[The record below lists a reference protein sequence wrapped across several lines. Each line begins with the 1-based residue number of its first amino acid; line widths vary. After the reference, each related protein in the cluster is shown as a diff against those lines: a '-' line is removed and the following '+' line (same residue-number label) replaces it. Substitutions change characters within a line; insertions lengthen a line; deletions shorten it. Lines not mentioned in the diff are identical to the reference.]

1 MNTYGVLILG
11 AGNSSRMGQ
20 PKQLLRYQGRTLIRH
35 MGEEAIAA
43 VDAPVMVVTG
53 ANADLVEE
61 ALRELPI
68 EVVENDHWEEG
79 MGSSIGIG
87 VAELQLL
94 HPELASII
102 IMVCDQPFVNAAL
115 LKQLIQHQKVTGK
128 GIVGAT
134 YENTIGTPVLFG
146 SHYFPALKDLHGQDG
161 VKQILRQSTGDIAIV
176 SFPLGALD
184 IDTAD
189 DYQQLLKR

>member
-11 AGNSSRMGQ
+11 AGNSSRLGE
-20 PKQLLRYQGRTLIRH
+20 PKQLLRYQGRSLIRH

-87 VAELQLL
+87 VSELQLL
-94 HPELASII
+94 HPELSSII
-102 IMVCDQPFVNAAL
+102 IMVCDQPFVNASL
-115 LKQLIQHQKVTGK
+115 LKKLIQHQKVTGK
-128 GIVGAT
+128 GIVGAS

-146 SHYFPALKDLHGQDG
+146 SSYFPALKELQGPEG
-161 VKQILRQSTGDIAIV
+161 VKQILRHSTGDIAIV

-189 DYQQLLKR
+189 DYRQLLKR

>member
-11 AGNSSRMGQ
+11 AGNSSRLGE

-68 EVVENDHWEEG
+68 EVVENDHWEAG
-79 MGSSIGIG
+79 MGSSISIGIS
-87 VAELQLL
+87 EMHLL
-94 HPELASII
+94 HPDLANII
-102 IMVCDQPFVNAAL
+102 IMVCDQPFVNAGL
-115 LKQLIQHQKVTGK
+115 LKKLIHHQQVTGK
-128 GIVGAT
+128 GIVGAS

-146 SHYFPALKDLHGQDG
+146 SHYFPALKELQGADD
-161 VKQILRQSTGDIAIV
+161 VRQILRQSTGDIAIV

>member
-1 MNTYGVLILG
+1 MNTHGIIILG
-11 AGNSSRMGQ
+11 AGNSSRLGQ
-20 PKQLLRYQGRTLIRH
+20 PKQLLRYQGRSLIRH

-53 ANADLVEE
+53 ANAALVEE

-68 EVVENDHWEEG
+68 EVVENEQWEFG
-79 MGSSIGIG
+79 MGSSISIG
-87 VAELQLL
+87 VSELLLL
-94 HPELASII
+94 HPELTTLT

-115 LKQLIQHQKVTGK
+115 LRQLIHQQLVTGK

-134 YENTIGTPVLFG
+134 YENTIGTPVLF
-146 SHYFPALKDLHGQDG
+146 SSPYFPALRALEGPDG
-161 VKQILRQSTGDIAIV
+161 VKDILRQSTGDIAIV

>member
-1 MNTYGVLILG
+1 MESYGALILG
-11 AGNSSRMGQ
+11 AGNSSRLGQ
-20 PKQLLRYQGRTLIRH
+20 PKQLLRYQGKTLIRH
-35 MGEEAIAA
+35 VGEEAIAA
-43 VDAPVMVVTG
+43 VEAPVMVVTG
-53 ANADLVEE
+53 ANADLVVE

-87 VAELQLL
+87 VSELLLL
-94 HPELASII
+94 HPQLSYMIV
-102 IMVCDQPFVNAAL
+102 MVCDQPFVSAKL
-115 LKQLIQHQKVTGK
+115 LTQLINHQKVTGK
-128 GIVGAT
+128 GIIAST

-146 SHYFPALKDLHGQDG
+146 QQYFPQLKALDGQEG
-161 VKQILRQSTGDIAIV
+161 MNSVLRQSTGDMAIV

-184 IDTAD
+184 IDTAE

>member
-1 MNTYGVLILG
+1 MNNYGVLILG
-11 AGNSSRMGQ
+11 AGNSSRLGQ
-20 PKQLLRYQGRTLIRH
+20 PKQLLRYQGRTLIRQ

-43 VDAPVMVVTG
+43 VDTPVMVVTG

-87 VAELQLL
+87 VSEMHLL
-94 HPELASII
+94 HPELSSVI

-115 LKQLIQHQKVTGK
+115 LKKLITHQQVTGK

-134 YENTIGTPVLFG
+134 YENTIGTPVLFCH
-146 SHYFPALKDLHGQDG
+146 HYFPALKELQGPDG
-161 VKQILRQSTGDIAIV
+161 VRQILRQSTGDIAIV

>member
-1 MNTYGVLILG
+1 MNSYGVLILG
-11 AGNSSRMGQ
+11 AGNSSRLGQ
-20 PKQLLRYQGRTLIRH
+20 PKQLLRYQGRTLIRQ

-79 MGSSIGIG
+79 MSSSIGIG
-87 VAELQLL
+87 VTELQLL
-94 HPELASII
+94 HPELSNII
-102 IMVCDQPFVNAAL
+102 IMVCDQPFVNAGL
-115 LKQLIQHQKVTGK
+115 LRQLIQHQIVTGK

-146 SHYFPALKDLHGQDG
+146 SDYFPALKELNGQDG
-161 VKQILRQSTGDIAIV
+161 IRQILRQSTGDIAIV

-184 IDTAD
+184 IDTAE

>member
-1 MNTYGVLILG
+1 MNSYGVLILG
-11 AGNSSRMGQ
+11 AGNSSRLGQ
-20 PKQLLRYQGRTLIRH
+20 PKQLLRYQGRTLIRQ

-53 ANADLVEE
+53 ANADLVGE

-79 MGSSIGIG
+79 MSSSIGIG
-87 VAELQLL
+87 VRELQLL

-102 IMVCDQPFVNAAL
+102 IMVCDQPFVNASL
-115 LKQLIQHQKVTGK
+115 LRQLIQHQKVTGK

-146 SHYFPALKDLHGQDG
+146 SYYFPALKELHGQDG
-161 VKQILRQSTGDIAIV
+161 IREILRQSTGDIAIV

-184 IDTAD
+184 IDTAE

>member
-1 MNTYGVLILG
+1 MNNYGVLILG
-11 AGNSSRMGQ
+11 AGNSSRLGQ
-20 PKQLLRYQGRTLIRH
+20 PKQLLRYQGRTLIRQ

-43 VDAPVMVVTG
+43 VDTPVMVVTG

-68 EVVENDHWEEG
+68 EVVENDNWEEG

-87 VAELQLL
+87 ISEMELL
-94 HPELASII
+94 HPELSSII
-102 IMVCDQPFVNAAL
+102 IMVCDQPFVNATL
-115 LKQLIQHQKVTGK
+115 LKKLIQHQQVTGK
-128 GIVGAT
+128 GIIGAT

-146 SHYFPALKDLHGQDG
+146 NQYFPALKELQGPDG
-161 VKQILRQSTGDIAIV
+161 VRQILRQSTGDIAIV

>member
-1 MNTYGVLILG
+1 
-11 AGNSSRMGQ
+11 
-20 PKQLLRYQGRTLIRH
+20 

-43 VDAPVMVVTG
+43 VDTPVMVVTG
-53 ANADLVEE
+53 SNADLVEE

-87 VAELQLL
+87 ISEMHLL
-94 HPELASII
+94 HPDLSSII

-115 LKQLIQHQKVTGK
+115 LKRLIHHQQVTGK

-146 SHYFPALKDLHGQDG
+146 NQYFPALKELHGTDG
-161 VKQILRQSTGDIAIV
+161 VRHILRQSTGDIAIV